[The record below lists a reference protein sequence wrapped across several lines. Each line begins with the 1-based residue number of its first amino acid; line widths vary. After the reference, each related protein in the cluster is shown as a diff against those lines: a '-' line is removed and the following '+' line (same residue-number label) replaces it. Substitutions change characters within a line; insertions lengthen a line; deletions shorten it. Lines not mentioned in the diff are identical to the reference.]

1 MDSDVIF
8 QIAVTLNRFD
18 PVDRLCLHRSI
29 VLDQHTVFIA
39 GHLSDQLVIFLK
51 SKIQPY
57 NPNSQ
62 MNKRRQI
69 VGFRM
74 QLIHDPSIDIHMQ
87 RQAHLPAFADQP
99 LKRCL

>member
-51 SKIQPY
+51 SKI
-57 NPNSQ
+57 
-62 MNKRRQI
+62 
-69 VGFRM
+69 
-74 QLIHDPSIDIHMQ
+74 
-87 RQAHLPAFADQP
+87 
-99 LKRCL
+99 